1 MFHREAAFCLEAR
14 EFRLR
19 LILNH
24 VAAVSTKAREAQVT
38 MGQRN
43 KGTGMQGNSVV
54 AAKGIPVALCKGAER
69 QSGRWSRLRATAYS
83 AAVQHWNNETDC
95 EASEFRGAENQDRS
109 LGCLWGIWVFAATP
123 LRPMLKTL

>member
-38 MGQRN
+38 KGQGEQWKN
-43 KGTGMQGNSVV
+43 DAGGMSWRPKSAQPPL
-54 AAKGIPVALCKGAER
+54 AREAFA
-69 QSGRWSRLRATAYS
+69 GRAMEHLN
-83 AAVQHWNNETDC
+83 H
-95 EASEFRGAENQDRS
+95 
-109 LGCLWGIWVFAATP
+109 
-123 LRPMLKTL
+123 